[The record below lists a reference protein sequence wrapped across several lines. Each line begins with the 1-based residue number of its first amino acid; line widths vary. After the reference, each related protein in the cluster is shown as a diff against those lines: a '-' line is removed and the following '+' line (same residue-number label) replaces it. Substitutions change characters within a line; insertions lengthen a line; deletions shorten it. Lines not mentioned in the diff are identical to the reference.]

1 MSSLD
6 ACVRCGAP
14 PEGPSPE
21 RCRYCGA
28 YWLALSPLERSTRPE
43 TRGRFRSLRG
53 LYLASFVGGSLF
65 AAVIYLALFNH
76 LSETTLVR
84 LSVLWALPVVFGLG
98 GLYTEK
104 SVALVVAGR
113 AQTFHEG
120 LRLATG
126 ELSPLLRLGVYVVF
140 APPLLALRLD
150 RIASPLRASA
160 LTALLWS
167 GLLWAFFEFVFP
179 SL

>member
-1 MSSLD
+1 MATPD

-14 PEGPSPE
+14 PEGPTPG

-28 YWLALSPLERSTRPE
+28 HWLALSPLERSARPE
-43 TRGRFRSLRG
+43 ARGRFRSLRG
-53 LYLASFVGGSLF
+53 LYLASFAGGSLL
-65 AAVIYLALFNH
+65 AALLYVVLFDR

-84 LSVLWALPVVFGLG
+84 LSALWVLPVVFGLG

-113 AQTFHEG
+113 AQTFGEG
-120 LRLATG
+120 LRLATA
-126 ELSPLLRLGVYVVF
+126 ELSPLLRFGVYVVF
-140 APPLLALRLD
+140 FPPLLALRLD
-150 RIASPLRASA
+150 RITSPLRASA

-167 GLLWAFFEFVFP
+167 GLLWAFFELVFP